1 MVALEAGARLAFLAR
16 EERCRD
22 ASMPSFADACTYA
35 KGFREP
41 LRLRSWQ
48 AENRRLDRHARQQTD
63 PLEGSPIHDSTQPDR
78 DL

>member
-1 MVALEAGARLAFLAR
+1 
-16 EERCRD
+16 
-22 ASMPSFADACTYA
+22 MPSFADACTYA

-48 AENRRLDRHARQQTD
+48 AENRRLDRHARQQPN